1 MANAED
7 NQWQSSLSAID
18 LSAIESLKK
27 LKVEQDVLDERLK
40 AMEDLKGDVANAV
53 YLRVRETIG
62 NARRRSM
69 SSRGRSSRRHA
80 TSTRSCARCSSASR
94 PITKP

>member
-27 LKVEQDVLDERLK
+27 LKVERDVLDERLK
-40 AMEDLKGDVANAV
+40 AMEDLKGEVANAV
-53 YLRVRETIG
+53 YLRVRQDYQK
-62 NARRRSM
+62 RQ
-69 SSRGRSSRRHA
+69 
-80 TSTRSCARCSSASR
+80 TSLDEQSR
-94 PITKP
+94 PLKQAARD

>member
-27 LKVEQDVLDERLK
+27 LKVEQAVLAERLK
-40 AMEDLKGDVANAV
+40 AMEDLKGEVANAV
-53 YLRVRETIG
+53 YLREGQDYQKRQ
-62 NARRRSM
+62 
-69 SSRGRSSRRHA
+69 
-80 TSTRSCARCSSASR
+80 ASLD
-94 PITKP
+94 